1 MTKIDIVSGFL
12 GAGKTTLIKKLL
24 AEAFPGEK
32 LVLIENEFGEI
43 SIDGGFLKESGVQI
57 SEMSAG
63 CICCSLV
70 GDFHKALKDVQAQF
84 HPDRILIEPS
94 GVGKLSDVIV
104 AVQNTADETDDMKLN
119 SFVTVADA
127 TKVKVYMKNFGEFYN
142 NQIEA
147 AGTIILSRTQKMSQE
162 KLEAAVAMLREK
174 NADAA
179 ILTTP
184 WDQLDG
190 KTILAAIEKVSL
202 ADELLGK
209 MRAEHAADEAEH
221 EHAHHHHDHEHAHEE
236 HEHHHDH
243 DHHHHDHG
251 HGHHHAHVHR
261 NIHDVFAVIDRLE
274 NEHVKTLA
282 KKMFMIV
289 AEAESKAHGLPIEEV
304 HFHEVGAIDSIVD
317 IISVAVCVD
326 NLGVDDIVV
335 SELYEGSG
343 HVHCQHGMMPVPVPA
358 TANIVTANHLPM
370 KITDAQGEMVTPT
383 GAAIAAA
390 LRTQDHL
397 PEDYQLLKIGL
408 GAGKKDFP
416 KANVLRAMLLET
428 KDQPQTGEE
437 EDIWKLESNIDDC
450 SGEVLGY
457 TMERLLAAGARD
469 VCYAPIYMK
478 KNRPAYMLH
487 VLCDR
492 RQIPAMEE
500 IIFNETTTIGI
511 RRYKVERTILK
522 RHEAKAKTAYGEV
535 KLKICEKNGIVYRYP
550 EYESVKKLCEAAGV
564 PFKVVYQAACEA
576 EISE

>member
-1 MTKIDIVSGFL
+1 MSGLFL
-12 GAGKTTLIKKLL
+12 K
-24 AEAFPGEK
+24 GEK
-32 LVLIENEFGEI
+32 KERAGVYRRHEQITNNGVASAMNGVFCIPVHADFGPVGEVQKI
-43 SIDGGFLKESGVQI
+43 TSKTDLYSLYMESGTI
-57 SEMSAG
+57 DAAAALFSAG
-63 CICCSLV
+63 ANTVYLYRLGTGGKEGSVSLQTTTSTNAV
-70 GDFHKALKDVQAQF
+70 TLKTKYPTALKFSVTLKQ
-84 HPDRILIEPS
+84 
-94 GVGKLSDVIV
+94 KLG
-104 AVQNTADETDDMKLN
+104 
-119 SFVTVADA
+119 DA
-127 TKVKVYMKNFGEFYN
+127 TTKELSVYNG
-142 NQIEA
+142 A
-147 AGTIILSRTQKMSQE
+147 TL
-162 KLEAAVAMLREK
+162 V
-174 NADAA
+174 
-179 ILTTP
+179 
-184 WDQLDG
+184 
-190 KTILAAIEKVSL
+190 EKVSFVAGTGVNEAANLVEAMKDSKYLYAEL
-202 ADELLGK
+202 ASGESGIMQTVTQQALTDG
-209 MRAEHAADEAEH
+209 AAPNVTTEDYSNAFNAFEAY
-221 EHAHHHHDHEHAHEE
+221 AWNVMILDTVEE
-236 HEHHHDH
+236 D
-243 DHHHHDHG
+243 
-251 HGHHHAHVHR
+251 
-261 NIHDVFAVIDRLE
+261 
-274 NEHVKTLA
+274 VKTLA

-358 TANIVTANHLPM
+358 TANIVAANHLPM

-408 GAGKKDFP
+408 GAGKKNFP

-535 KLKICEKNGIVYRYP
+535 ELKICEKNGIVYRYP

>member
-1 MTKIDIVSGFL
+1 MGKTLYLECYSGISGDMTVAALLDLGADRGVLDKALYSLPVSGFRT
-12 GAGKTTLIKKLL
+12 KISRVKK
-24 AEAFPGEK
+24 
-32 LVLIENEFGEI
+32 
-43 SIDGGFLKESGVQI
+43 SGLD
-57 SEMSAG
+57 A
-63 CICCSLV
+63 C
-70 GDFHKALKDVQAQF
+70 DFNV
-84 HPDRILIEPS
+84 ILEH
-94 GVGKLSDVIV
+94 D
-104 AVQNTADETDDMKLN
+104 NHDHDMEYLH
-119 SFVTVADA
+119 
-127 TKVKVYMKNFGEFYN
+127 G
-142 NQIEA
+142 
-147 AGTIILSRTQKMSQE
+147 
-162 KLEAAVAMLREK
+162 
-174 NADAA
+174 
-179 ILTTP
+179 
-184 WDQLDG
+184 
-190 KTILAAIEKVSL
+190 
-202 ADELLGK
+202 
-209 MRAEHAADEAEH
+209 HEH
-221 EHAHHHHDHEHAHEE
+221 EMEHHYNHEHTHSAEYHYHDHEHTHAAEHPD
-236 HEHHHDH
+236 HEHTHEHSH
-243 DHHHHDHG
+243 EHSHTHEYSHPHE
-251 HGHHHAHVHR
+251 HR
-261 NIHDVFAVIDRLE
+261 GMREITEIIQGSEMTDR
-274 NEHVKTLA
+274 A
-282 KKMFMIV
+282 KKMALHVFDIL
-289 AEAESKAHGLPIEEV
+289 AHAESKAHGVNVEEV
-304 HFHEVGAIDSIVD
+304 YFHEVGAIDSIVD

-358 TANIVTANHLPM
+358 TANIVAANHLPM

-511 RRYKVERTILK
+511 RRYKVERTILI

-535 KLKICEKNGIVYRYP
+535 ELKICEKNGIVYRYP

>member
-1 MTKIDIVSGFL
+1 MIKI
-12 GAGKTTLIKKLL
+12 
-24 AEAFPGEK
+24 
-32 LVLIENEFGEI
+32 
-43 SIDGGFLKESGVQI
+43 ESGSFAALVRSYKKSLNMLAVLQH
-57 SEMSAG
+57 
-63 CICCSLV
+63 ICQENDV
-70 GDFHKALKDVQAQF
+70 ALSML
-84 HPDRILIEPS
+84 PDEVCELI
-94 GVGKLSDVIV
+94 
-104 AVQNTADETDDMKLN
+104 N
-119 SFVTVADA
+119 
-127 TKVKVYMKNFGEFYN
+127 
-142 NQIEA
+142 
-147 AGTIILSRTQKMSQE
+147 
-162 KLEAAVAMLREK
+162 
-174 NADAA
+174 
-179 ILTTP
+179 
-184 WDQLDG
+184 LDP
-190 KTILAAIEKVSL
+190 AEIEKQRLSGRL
-202 ADELLGK
+202 
-209 MRAEHAADEAEH
+209 RFAE
-221 EHAHHHHDHEHAHEE
+221 EE
-236 HEHHHDH
+236 NGTKHY
-243 DHHHHDHG
+243 
-251 HGHHHAHVHR
+251 
-261 NIHDVFAVIDRLE
+261 
-274 NEHVKTLA
+274 
-282 KKMFMIV
+282 
-289 AEAESKAHGLPIEEV
+289 
-304 HFHEVGAIDSIVD
+304 SIVD

-358 TANIVTANHLPM
+358 TANIVAANHLPM

-535 KLKICEKNGIVYRYP
+535 ELKICEKNGIVYRYP

>member
-1 MTKIDIVSGFL
+1 MGKTLYLECYSGISGDMTVAALLDLGADRGVLDKALYSLPVSGFRT
-12 GAGKTTLIKKLL
+12 KISRVKK
-24 AEAFPGEK
+24 
-32 LVLIENEFGEI
+32 
-43 SIDGGFLKESGVQI
+43 SGLD
-57 SEMSAG
+57 A
-63 CICCSLV
+63 C
-70 GDFHKALKDVQAQF
+70 DFNV
-84 HPDRILIEPS
+84 ILEH
-94 GVGKLSDVIV
+94 D
-104 AVQNTADETDDMKLN
+104 NHDHDMEYLH
-119 SFVTVADA
+119 
-127 TKVKVYMKNFGEFYN
+127 G
-142 NQIEA
+142 
-147 AGTIILSRTQKMSQE
+147 
-162 KLEAAVAMLREK
+162 
-174 NADAA
+174 
-179 ILTTP
+179 
-184 WDQLDG
+184 
-190 KTILAAIEKVSL
+190 
-202 ADELLGK
+202 
-209 MRAEHAADEAEH
+209 HEH
-221 EHAHHHHDHEHAHEE
+221 EMEHHYNHEHTHSAEYHYHDHEHTHAAEHPD
-236 HEHHHDH
+236 HEHTHEHSH
-243 DHHHHDHG
+243 EHSHTHEYSHPHE
-251 HGHHHAHVHR
+251 HR
-261 NIHDVFAVIDRLE
+261 GMREITEIIQGSEMTDR
-274 NEHVKTLA
+274 A
-282 KKMFMIV
+282 KKMALHVFDIL
-289 AEAESKAHGLPIEEV
+289 AHAESKAHGVNVEEV

-358 TANIVTANHLPM
+358 TANIVAANHLPM

-535 KLKICEKNGIVYRYP
+535 ELKICEKNGIVYRYP